1 MLPISLPP
9 PLSSAPEPVIHIST
23 SVVPVYDLLR
33 PSQPQVSDGTSSTLS
48 IMARLDTLQ
57 ELFMS
62 IDSHID
68 AHLSKMETRMDDLT
82 FSVQQLTSLV
92 IPSRQRG
99 YFVTPTDTSIEV
111 DGDTKVIGSG
121 SNIRAPIVAHETMPI
136 LQTSGVAGQVDDEIF
151 IHATDI
157 GMDIITRDDPPMVQ
171 DVGEVITPIVE
182 ITNQATTPALEEIDE
197 VVDPIIGV

>member
-1 MLPISLPP
+1 MKERFARCSTSIYYREPAPTFDTSLPVLPISLPP

-23 SVVPVYDLLR
+23 PVVPVSDLLR

-68 AHLSKMETRMDDLT
+68 AHLSKMETQMDDLT

-99 YFVTPTDTSIEV
+99 YFVTPTDTSLEV
-111 DGDTKVIGSG
+111 DGDTEVIGSG

-136 LQTSGVAGQVDDEIF
+136 LQTSGIAG
-151 IHATDI
+151 
-157 GMDIITRDDPPMVQ
+157 
-171 DVGEVITPIVE
+171 
-182 ITNQATTPALEEIDE
+182 
-197 VVDPIIGV
+197 